1 MKQPCKLLHFLI
13 IWGSV
18 AANLVMTNSVLLL
31 PADIAG
37 VTFHGIDD
45 PALHLFQG
53 SGGLIPSVE
62 LSEDAHLLGVGRP
75 HPEGAAAL
83 AVHLIGVGPKT
94 PPCVAAAPLREGFQL

>member
-45 PALHLFQG
+45 PALHLFHNAHMVRR
-53 SGGLIPSVE
+53 SVLALSLI
-62 LSEDAHLLGVGRP
+62 H
-75 HPEGAAAL
+75 
-83 AVHLIGVGPKT
+83 I
-94 PPCVAAAPLREGFQL
+94 